1 MKVKLVVISIVLMVL
16 GFGMIH
22 NGNPTIEYAGSAM
35 IGVPAL
41 YLLFLL
47 FRVYFKKHND
57 PLDSSK

>member
-35 IGVPAL
+35 IGIPAA

-47 FRVYFKKHND
+47 FRVYFRKSGNSD
-57 PLDSSK
+57 DNVR